1 MDNCKRFEL
10 YWHYLGICYTYLKLK
25 VRITAKIIREVLMVI
40 KRDRYLN
47 KLIAKK
53 RMD

>member
-1 MDNCKRFEL
+1 MD
-10 YWHYLGICYTYLKLK
+10 
-25 VRITAKIIREVLMVI
+25 I

-53 RMD
+53 QDGLIKIVTGIRLLR